1 MELKIGLQKYFYLSP
16 LLREGVLSMYDRE
29 LFEREGWREL
39 SKRRERRGREGETRE
54 ERRETREERR
64 EIVQIC
70 LLFIMLFK
78 LSFSF

>member
-29 LFEREGWREL
+29 LFEKKVGESCQKG
-39 SKRRERRGREGETRE
+39 ERGDGETRE

>member
-1 MELKIGLQKYFYLSP
+1 
-16 LLREGVLSMYDRE
+16 MYDRE

-39 SKRRERRGREGETRE
+39 SKRRERRVREGETREERRETRE

>member
-54 ERRETREERR
+54 ERRE
-64 EIVQIC
+64 IVQIC